1 MEVPGN
7 WPMKIHLAREQGG
20 GLSAFWRCTNGP
32 IATGDNSE
40 GPYWIDTDGA
50 DRFYAFAWHRTP
62 GGGWY
67 TCFYLLVRSAGEK
80 SGEPELF
87 SSWGR
92 LFHSISTI

>member
-67 TCFYLLVRSAGEK
+67 LSDPMAEANGYKRWAHRDAGGYGSIANLEC
-80 SGEPELF
+80 EL
-87 SSWGR
+87 
-92 LFHSISTI
+92 